1 MNNVLMNVH
10 RSHRLCYE
18 EPKRREHVS
27 KRFDELSCSRRC
39 SSSASH
45 ENCLTNA
52 LWAVYD
58 GLQYC
63 LRLIY
68 ALFLHALWQVL
79 TPDTVQDYHDRGDTK
94 TIDVTSVNNSAG
106 EKYRAFERRR
116 TSEEKLETGN
126 RRRVRPS
133 VPKSNSQHSR

>member
-1 MNNVLMNVH
+1 MNFH
-10 RSHRLCYE
+10 RSHCFCYE
-18 EPKRREHVS
+18 KPNRREHVS
-27 KRFDELSCSRRC
+27 KRFGELSCPRRF

-45 ENCLTNA
+45 ENYLTNA
-52 LWAVYD
+52 LWTVYD
-58 GLQYC
+58 GVQYC

-79 TPDTVQDYHDRGDTK
+79 TPDAVQDCHDRGDTR

-106 EKYRAFERRR
+106 ENDRTIEGRRI
-116 TSEEKLETGN
+116 SEEKLEGGK